1 MADRPKRSRK
11 PKKPLSEIE
20 AAIADRRQLFLSSWR
35 GLRTMIMAIGNLHI
49 EERNLLLNAASDAQ
63 IKTFD
68 YLGYLPSSI
77 REKHNRMKMSGAR
90 SPKSARA
97 IFWHDE
103 AKKLAIALWEKRP
116 DLRGNASST
125 STIIHKNL
133 EKSCSQE
140 NPPVKAPKAETIAK
154 HLSGLS

>member
-1 MADRPKRSRK
+1 MA
-11 PKKPLSEIE
+11 
-20 AAIADRRQLFLSSWR
+20 
-35 GLRTMIMAIGNLHI
+35 TGNLHI
-49 EERNLLLNAASDAQ
+49 EERNLLFNAANDAR

-68 YLGYLPSSI
+68 YFVYLPSSN

-103 AKKLAIALWEKRP
+103 AKKLATILWEKRP

-133 EKSCSQE
+133 EKSCSE
-140 NPPVKAPKAETIAK
+140 ANPPVKAPKAETVAK